1 MTLAEFALAGL
12 AALGAGFINAL
23 SGGGTLLSF
32 PALTALGLPPV
43 AANITNTIALCPG
56 YLGAVAAQREDLR
69 GQGPRLPL
77 LLSAGALGGVAG
89 GLLLLFTGD
98 RAFQALV
105 PFLILAACV
114 LLLLQDPLRAWL
126 AKRAAG
132 NVPRSSSVQRAAA
145 PIALAAV
152 YGGYFGAGL
161 SSMVLAVLGLLIDD
175 TLTRLNALK
184 QLIALVVNFAAVVL
198 FLFSG
203 RVMWPAALIMMVG
216 ALLGGMLGGR
226 LATSIRPQTLRFA
239 VVGLGVAVAV
249 VYLAR

>member
-1 MTLAEFALAGL
+1 MTLADVALAGV
-12 AALGAGFINAL
+12 AAIGAGFINAL

-32 PALTALGLPPV
+32 PVLTALGLPPV
-43 AANITNTIALCPG
+43 SANITNTIALCPG
-56 YLGAVAAQREDLR
+56 YIGGVAAQREDLR

-89 GLLLLFTGD
+89 GLLLLVTGD

-126 AKRAAG
+126 ARRAAG
-132 NVPRSSSVQRAAA
+132 ATARSNSVQRAAL
-145 PIALAAV
+145 PIGLAAV

-161 SSMVLAVLGLLIDD
+161 SSMVLAVLGLLFDD

-203 RVMWPAALIMMVG
+203 RVMWSAAVVMMVG

-226 LATSIRPQTLRFA
+226 LATAVRPQTLRVA
-239 VVGLGVAVAV
+239 VVGLGVAVAA
-249 VYLAR
+249 VYMTR